1 MTQTNTLARFSQN
14 RSTRFIFSLILL
26 VLLAGCGQGK
36 SAKAELSKSINLATG
51 LIEGTHYAILED
63 PWPAQDGIV
72 TVKEFF
78 WYGCPHCESFEPT
91 LHRWQKN
98 LPAEVSLEQVPAVWA
113 KLMDLHAKAFFI
125 AQSMQAKE
133 AVHADLFKTIT
144 ALRSEPSMQKH
155 QVELENLF
163 VKHGLPAEAFQEQL
177 NDDDLKA
184 RLKNAKVTMKRSGAT
199 STPTLMVNGRYLVLN
214 TTAKS
219 HKDITNIADKLIALE
234 LENINQ

>member
-113 KLMDLHAKAFFI
+113 KLLDLHAKAFFI
-125 AQSMQAKE
+125 AQSMQEKE
-133 AVHADLFKTIT
+133 AVHASLFKTIT

-155 QVELENLF
+155 QTELEQLF
-163 VKHGLPAEAFQEQL
+163 VKHGLSAEAFQEQL
-177 NDDDLKA
+177 NDDDLNEQ
-184 RLKNAKVTMKRSGAT
+184 LKNAKLTMKRSGAT

-219 HKDITNIADKLIALE
+219 HQDITNIADKLIALE

>member
-63 PWPAQDGIV
+63 PWPAQNGIV

-133 AVHADLFKTIT
+133 AVHADLFKTI
-144 ALRSEPSMQKH
+144 LCFFFK
-155 QVELENLF
+155 
-163 VKHGLPAEAFQEQL
+163 
-177 NDDDLKA
+177 
-184 RLKNAKVTMKRSGAT
+184 
-199 STPTLMVNGRYLVLN
+199 
-214 TTAKS
+214 
-219 HKDITNIADKLIALE
+219 
-234 LENINQ
+234 

>member
-63 PWPAQDGIV
+63 PWPAQNGVV

-125 AQSMQAKE
+125 AQSMQTKE

-155 QVELENLF
+155 QVELEKLF
-163 VKHGLPAEAFQEQL
+163 IKHGLPAEAFQEQL